1 MTETIPD
8 PMKNPTK
15 DRRPRAFPAPEF
27 PPRKP
32 KAFARTP
39 PAIFPSILGLLG
51 LGLAARKG
59 AEVLDLGSTPVG
71 GLVEA
76 ALGALL
82 ILWLFAVVALKAKV
96 IRRFGVLAEDMRVL
110 PGRAGLAAATMTGMA
125 AAAVLLPYAPR
136 LALFLVVGS
145 LVAHGVMAVIL
156 ILVLAKLPPEARG
169 VSPAFHLAF
178 VAFILGALPLALL
191 GHTQAATVMFWV
203 TLVVASVIWAI
214 SGGQLIKSVPPAPL
228 RPLLAIHLAPA
239 ALFSLVAG
247 EIGLPGLATG
257 FAALGT
263 VIFLALLASARWLT
277 TAGFSPL
284 WGAFTFPLTA
294 LASAL
299 MSLGGTWE
307 APGIILLILALGMVP
322 AIAWNVLKLWPGN
335 RLAAKTNAA
344 EA

>member
-1 MTETIPD
+1 MTEAI
-8 PMKNPTK
+8 K
-15 DRRPRAFPAPEF
+15 DRRPRSYPAPDF

-32 KAFARTP
+32 KIFARTP

-59 AEVLDLGSTPVG
+59 AEVLGLASTPVG

-125 AAAVLLPYAPR
+125 AAAVLVPYAPK
-136 LALFLVVGS
+136 LALGLALAS
-145 LVAHGVMAVIL
+145 LLAHGVMAGL
-156 ILVLAKLPPEARG
+156 LLAVLAKLPPEARG

-178 VAFILGALPLALL
+178 VAFILGALPLAQL
-191 GHTQAATVMFWV
+191 GYIATASVIFWA
-203 TLVVASVIWAI
+203 TLAVAVVIWAI
-214 SGGQLIKSVPPAPL
+214 SAVQLVKAVPPAPL
-228 RPLLAIHLAPA
+228 RPLLAIHIAPA

-247 EIGLPGLATG
+247 QIGMPGMAMG
-257 FAALGT
+257 FAALGM
-263 VIFLALLASARWLT
+263 VIFLALLASAKWLT
-277 TAGFSPL
+277 VAGFSPL

-299 MSLGGTWE
+299 LSLGGTWD
-307 APGIILLILALGMVP
+307 APGIVLMILALGLVP

-335 RLAAKTNAA
+335 RLAQKTNAA

>member
-1 MTETIPD
+1 MTAPQI
-8 PMKNPTK
+8 NPQK
-15 DRRPRAFPAPEF
+15 DRRPRAYPTPEF

-32 KAFARTP
+32 KLFARTP

-59 AEVLDLGSTPVG
+59 ADVLGLAATPVG

-110 PGRAGLAAATMTGMA
+110 PGRAGLAASTMTGMA
-125 AAAVLLPYAPR
+125 AATVLVPYVPK
-136 LALFLVVGS
+136 LALVLALAS
-145 LVAHGVMAVIL
+145 LLAHAVMAGLL
-156 ILVLAKLPPEARG
+156 IAVLAKLPPEART

-178 VAFILGALPLALL
+178 VAFILGALPLAQL
-191 GHTQAATVMFWV
+191 GHTQAATVIFWT
-203 TLVVASVIWAI
+203 TLAVALVIWAI
-214 SGGQLIKSVPPAPL
+214 SALQLVKTVPPGPL
-228 RPLLAIHLAPA
+228 RPLLAIHVAPA

-247 EIGLPGLATG
+247 QIGLPGLAMG
-257 FAALGT
+257 FAALGM
-263 VIFLALLASARWLT
+263 VIFLALLASAKWLT
-277 TAGFSPL
+277 EAGFSPL

-294 LASAL
+294 LTSAL
-299 MSLGGTWE
+299 LSLGGTWD
-307 APGIILLILALGMVP
+307 APGIVLLILALGLVP

-335 RLAAKTNAA
+335 RLAQKTNAA